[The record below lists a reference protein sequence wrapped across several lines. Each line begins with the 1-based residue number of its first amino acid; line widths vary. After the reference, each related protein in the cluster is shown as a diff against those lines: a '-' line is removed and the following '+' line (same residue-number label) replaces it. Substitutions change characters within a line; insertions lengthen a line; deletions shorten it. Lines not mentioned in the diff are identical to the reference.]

1 MCMLKYVRV
10 NQNAFMAST
19 LKTEFYRAQHRVELD
34 EIKFNHVR
42 YVPHAMFRSKQQ
54 NI

>member
-1 MCMLKYVRV
+1 MLKYVRL
-10 NQNAFMAST
+10 NQNAFIASS
-19 LKTEFYRAQHRVELD
+19 LKTVFYKGQHTGELD
-34 EIKFNHVR
+34 EIKFNHIG